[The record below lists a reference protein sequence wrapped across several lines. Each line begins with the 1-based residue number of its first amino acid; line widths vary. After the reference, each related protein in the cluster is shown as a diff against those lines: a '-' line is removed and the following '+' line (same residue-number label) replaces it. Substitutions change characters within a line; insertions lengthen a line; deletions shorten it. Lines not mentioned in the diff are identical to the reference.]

1 MTSVRD
7 PRGAM
12 ESTLAAPGSATG
24 PVTFSHVFG
33 QQCQLMEAGR
43 KRAARS
49 PRGRGSRAP
58 GRPAAPS
65 PPRRDVAREVQ
76 LACDEVVTGVFTV
89 KFLGHAASR
98 VRGGPHLSLVTSS
111 LCGYPEDDGRDV
123 RRIW

>member
-1 MTSVRD
+1 
-7 PRGAM
+7 M

-43 KRAARS
+43 KRAAREG
-49 PRGRGSRAP
+49 GRRAEPPGQTRAP

-65 PPRRDVAREVQ
+65 PPRRDVEREVQ

-111 LCGYPEDDGRDV
+111 LCGYPEDDGRGV